1 MKHVIIGNGPTGLVA
16 AETLR
21 RLQPDAEIALIG
33 DEKEPPYSRMAIP
46 YFLQG
51 NIAEAGT
58 HLRKTHDHYAK
69 QRIHLIEGRVAKV
82 DPKAKQI
89 EFASG
94 DRLPYDKL
102 LIATGSRPIMPPVP
116 GIDLPN
122 VHTCWTLEDARAIA
136 AKAKPGSRVLQLG
149 AGFIGCII
157 MEALAARGVTLTVVE
172 MGDRMVPRMMTPT
185 AGAMIKKWVEG
196 KGVAVHCNTAITAV
210 AQKDGALAVKLGTG
224 GELTADLVICAA
236 GVRPNIE
243 FLAGSGISM
252 ERGIRVDNAMRT
264 SVADIYAAGDVTEAP
279 GFHTGQARTQ
289 RHPAQCRGPGAHR
302 RAQHGRGRLRQWRQP
317 GDQRARHPGAD
328 LHLLRPVAGRA
339 GRGGRVRRGTGRSG
353 PERLPLAA
361 VQGRRA
367 DRGHQHRLDRACRRP
382 ARVGAD
388 AGAAGPVEG
397 TPAGRPDAV
406 HGRLPGD
413 RAESCMKVTFK
424 LFATLQDY
432 LPPEGKKTNALS
444 LELAEETTVDQLI
457 KRFSLPEKLVHLV
470 LIDGTFV
477 PPSERAGR
485 ILRDGR
491 DACYR
496 RPQGGGVCAT
506 APRAGR
512 CFV

>member
-51 NIAEAGT
+51 NITEAGT
-58 HLRKTHDHYAK
+58 HLRKAHDHYAK

-94 DRLPYDKL
+94 ERLPYDKL

-122 VHTCWTLEDARAIA
+122 VHTCWTIEDARAIA
-136 AKAKPGSRVLQLG
+136 TKAKPGSRVLQLG

-157 MEALAARGVTLTVVE
+157 MEALAARGVALTVVE

-264 SVADIYAAGDVTEAP
+264 SVTDIYAAGDVTEAP
-279 GFHTGQARTQ
+279 GFHTGQPELNAI
-289 RHPAQCRGPGAHR
+289 
-302 RAQHGRGRLRQWRQP
+302 QP
-317 GDQRARHPGAD
+317 NAVDQ
-328 LHLLRPVAGRA
+328 
-339 GRGGRVRRGTGRSG
+339 
-353 PERLPLAA
+353 
-361 VQGRRA
+361 
-367 DRGHQHRLDRACRRP
+367 
-382 ARVGAD
+382 ARVAAHNMAGGASSSGGSLAINVLD
-388 AGAAGPVEG
+388 TLGLISTSFGQWQGVPAAAGGSGVELVD
-397 TPAGRPDAV
+397 PAGN
-406 HGRLPGD
+406 G
-413 RAESCMKVTFK
+413 
-424 LFATLQDY
+424 Y
-432 LPPEGKKTNALS
+432 LS
-444 LELAEETTVDQLI
+444 LQFKDD
-457 KRFSLPEKLVHLV
+457 V
-470 LIDGTFV
+470 LIGATSIGWTEHV
-477 PPSERAGR
+477 GA
-485 ILRDGR
+485 LRGLVQTQAPLGQWKARLLADPTQFM
-491 DACYR
+491 AAYL
-496 RPQGGGVCAT
+496 AT
-506 APRAGR
+506 AQKAA
-512 CFV
+512 